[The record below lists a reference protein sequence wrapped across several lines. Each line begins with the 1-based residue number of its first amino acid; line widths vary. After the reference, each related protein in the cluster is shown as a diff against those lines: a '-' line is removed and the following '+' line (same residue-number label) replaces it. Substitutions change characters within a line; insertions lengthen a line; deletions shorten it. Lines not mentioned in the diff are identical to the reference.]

1 MPQLSGAGG
10 GGGGDPELCATDEMI
25 PFKDE
30 GDPQKEKIFAEIS
43 HPEEEGDLADIK
55 SSLVNESETIPSSN
69 GHEVSGQGQAQE
81 SYHEKG
87 RDHPEEGKHTD
98 GGLYSKGPSYS
109 SYSGYIM
116 MPNMNNDPYMSNGSL
131 SPPIPR
137 TSNKVPVVQPSHAVH
152 PLTPLITYSDEH
164 FSPGTHPSHLPSD
177 VNSKQGM
184 SRHPPGDMPTFYPL
198 SPGGV
203 GQITPPLGWFSHH
216 MIPGPPG
223 PHTTGIPHPAIVTP
237 QVKQEHPH
245 TDSDLMHVK
254 PQHEQRK
261 EQEPKRPHIKKPL
274 NAFML
279 YMKEMRANV
288 VAECTLKESAAI
300 NQILGRRWHALSREE
315 QAKYY
320 ELARKERQLHMQLY
334 PGWSARDNY
343 GKKKKRK
350 REKLQESASGAAPRM
365 TAAYI

>member
-1 MPQLSGAGG
+1 MAGV
-10 GGGGDPELCATDEMI
+10 AR
-25 PFKDE
+25 
-30 GDPQKEKIFAEIS
+30 
-43 HPEEEGDLADIK
+43 
-55 SSLVNESETIPSSN
+55 
-69 GHEVSGQGQAQE
+69 QAQTSQD
-81 SYHEKG
+81 SYHDKARE
-87 RDHPEEGKHTD
+87 HPDEGKHPD
-98 GGLYSKGPSYS
+98 GGLYNKGPSYPG
-109 SYSGYIM
+109 YSGYIM

-164 FSPGTHPSHLPSD
+164 FSPGSHPSHIPSD

-184 SRHPPGDMPTFYPL
+184 SRHPPAPDIPTFYPL

-203 GQITPPLGWFSHH
+203 GQITPPLGWQGQPVYPITGGFRQPYPSSLSVDTSMSRFSHH

-245 TDSDLMHVK
+245 PDGDLMHVK

-350 REKLQESASGAAPRM
+350 REKLQESTSGGKRNSFPTCKAKAATPGPLLEM
-365 TAAYI
+365 EAC

>member
-1 MPQLSGAGG
+1 MIQLSRSGDDSRVVLVPSDCYCVTSAGR
-10 GGGGDPELCATDEMI
+10 GDRSWASILTAV
-25 PFKDE
+25 
-30 GDPQKEKIFAEIS
+30 
-43 HPEEEGDLADIK
+43 
-55 SSLVNESETIPSSN
+55 LVVTL
-69 GHEVSGQGQAQE
+69 Q
-81 SYHEKG
+81 
-87 RDHPEEGKHTD
+87 
-98 GGLYSKGPSYS
+98 
-109 SYSGYIM
+109 
-116 MPNMNNDPYMSNGSL
+116 
-131 SPPIPR
+131 
-137 TSNKVPVVQPSHAVH
+137 SNKVPVVQPSHAVH

-164 FSPGTHPSHLPSD
+164 FSPGSHPSHLPSD
-177 VNSKQGM
+177 VSSKQGM
-184 SRHPPGDMPTFYPL
+184 SRHPPAPEIPTFYPL

-203 GQITPPLGWFSHH
+203 GQITPPLGWQGQPVYPVTGGFRQPYPSSLSVDTSMSRFSHH

-350 REKLQESASGAAPRM
+350 REKLQESTSEYMKIKYFLIPHAIILQCNVPYGLCTPPLK
-365 TAAYI
+365 